1 MALCGRTKLATILS
15 LIAVLIVANPRL
27 GAVDTV
33 SSNTQQALDAIAV
46 SALVLD
52 RNGLPVRNV
61 QATDLMVREDG
72 RPVSLTSFNVT
83 RTVDAAATRV
93 RAPVAALGQ
102 GIECACSRERERLRH
117 RSEGT

>member
-72 RPVSLTSFNVT
+72 RPGHRTRSTATS
-83 RTVDAAATRV
+83 RRDASTSSCGRI
-93 RAPVAALGQ
+93 G
-102 GIECACSRERERLRH
+102 SRH
-117 RSEGT
+117 